1 MPDHASSPD
10 PHRFERAASEP
21 APVPQAAELT
31 VSEPDEQ
38 GTTVLLDDEE
48 EAPAASASPA
58 VRADRAPRHAGFIV
72 QREGRIERVVP
83 WEGDT
88 LVVGRA
94 ADCDL
99 VLAQEEVSRRHARF
113 TRSGDCYEIH
123 DLGSVNGTLV
133 NGKRTERHVLA
144 VGDVITIES
153 FQLTFVLDHEPI
165 SSVMKPSVMKPSGMK
180 PSAVQPG
187 AMQPSGME
195 PAAARPEHGEPF
207 ASSGAEQAGPA
218 SAAASLPPD
227 ATIANITLEE
237 DLFAPPSGLDL
248 AFEAEAEPAD
258 EHKEL
263 AAVQPRGSA
272 RAATVQQ
279 LGTPSAESAVVTLE
293 LRVRA
298 DQLPEPL
305 RRALAETGELVIPA
319 DLRLRA

>member
-1 MPDHASSPD
+1 MPDPAWSPD
-10 PHRFERAASEP
+10 SDRFERAASEP
-21 APVPQAAELT
+21 APAPQPAELT
-31 VSEPDEQ
+31 VSELDEPAA
-38 GTTVLLDDEE
+38 TVLLDDED
-48 EAPAASASPA
+48 EAPAQPA
-58 VRADRAPRHAGFIV
+58 AQVEAQPAARAERAPRYAGLIV
-72 QREGRIERVVP
+72 QREGRIERIVP
-83 WEGDT
+83 WEGDA

-99 VLAQEEVSRRHARF
+99 VLAQEEVSRRHARL
-113 TRSGDCYEIH
+113 TRSGDRYEIH

-165 SSVMKPSVMKPSGMK
+165 SNAMNPS
-180 PSAVQPG
+180 
-187 AMQPSGME
+187 AMQPSGMQSGTP
-195 PAAARPEHGEPF
+195 PAAALPAPPHGE
-207 ASSGAEQAGPA
+207 ASGSSGAEARPA
-218 SAAASLPPD
+218 SATPPPD

-237 DLFAPPSGLDL
+237 DLFVAPPGLDL
-248 AFEAEAEPAD
+248 ALDAEDEPAD

-263 AAVQPRGSA
+263 AAAQPRGSA
-272 RAATVQQ
+272 RAATIQQ
-279 LGTPSAESAVVTLE
+279 LGTPSAESAVVTIE

>member
-1 MPDHASSPD
+1 
-10 PHRFERAASEP
+10 
-21 APVPQAAELT
+21 
-31 VSEPDEQ
+31 
-38 GTTVLLDDEE
+38 
-48 EAPAASASPA
+48 
-58 VRADRAPRHAGFIV
+58 
-72 QREGRIERVVP
+72 
-83 WEGDT
+83 EGDA

-113 TRSGDCYEIH
+113 TRSGDRYEIH

-165 SSVMKPSVMKPSGMK
+165 SSVMKPS
-180 PSAVQPG
+180 AVQPG
-187 AMQPSGME
+187 GVQPSAMQPSGMQSGMQ

-207 ASSGAEQAGPA
+207 GSSGAEQTGAA
-218 SAAASLPPD
+218 SADASPPPD

-237 DLFAPPSGLDL
+237 DLFAAPSGLDFSL
-248 AFEAEAEPAD
+248 DAEDEPAD

-263 AAVQPRGSA
+263 AAVQPRGGA
-272 RAATVQQ
+272 RAATIQQ
-279 LGTPSAESAVVTLE
+279 LGTPSAESAVVTIE